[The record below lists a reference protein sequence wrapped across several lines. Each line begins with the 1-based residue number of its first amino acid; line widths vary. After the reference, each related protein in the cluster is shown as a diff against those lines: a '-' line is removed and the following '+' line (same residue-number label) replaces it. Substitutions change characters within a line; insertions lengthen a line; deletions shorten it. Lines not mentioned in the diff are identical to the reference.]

1 MDQALAEAS
10 RCLLCHEPP
19 CSTGCPAGTEPG
31 RFIKKL
37 RFRNFKGAVEVV
49 KRNNVLAG
57 VCSVICPTCSL
68 CEQGCLAS
76 GITTPIKIGKI
87 QQFLV
92 EYGWQI
98 GFNPVSPKPPNGK
111 KVGIIGAGPSGLT
124 CAGEL
129 AKEGYRAIVFE
140 KLSRA
145 GGMLQYVVPADRLSS
160 DLVDREISE
169 IVDLGV
175 EMRLETPVETQQ
187 DLDRLFKEGCEALYL
202 ATGAWKCTKMNVT
215 TTGSDD
221 IFSAI
226 SFLRLA
232 KESTE
237 EFAGK
242 VKGKDVAV
250 IGGGDSAMD
259 AAVTAHKCGAR
270 DVFIIYRRSYLD
282 MPASEEAKE
291 RALRTGVHFAI
302 TTQPVDYTIEDRR
315 VKGMR
320 VASCRLGELDDSKR
334 RRPVLIE
341 GTERTFR
348 ADIIVEALGL
358 IPDDSIRRFSSLE
371 FDEQDRIVTRDDF
384 GATPVRRV
392 FAGGDAVRGG
402 SLVARAVGDGKR
414 AAAAIRSILE

>member
-1 MDQALAEAS
+1 
-10 RCLLCHEPP
+10 
-19 CSTGCPAGTEPG
+19 
-31 RFIKKL
+31 
-37 RFRNFKGAVEVV
+37 VV
-49 KRNNVLAG
+49 
-57 VCSVICPTCSL
+57 CPTRSL

-76 GITTPIKIGKI
+76 GITAPIKIGKI

-98 GFNPVSPKPPNGK
+98 GFNPVSPKPSNGK

-129 AKEGYRAIVFE
+129 AKAGYRAVVYE

-145 GGMLQYVVPADRLSS
+145 GGMLQYVIPAHRLSRE
-160 DLVDREISE
+160 LVDREISE
-169 IVDLGV
+169 IVGLGV

-187 DLDRLFKEGCEALYL
+187 DLDRLFSEGCEALFL
-202 ATGAWKCTKMNVT
+202 ATGAWECTRMNVT
-215 TTGSDD
+215 TTGSEGSED
-221 IFSAI
+221 IFGAI

-232 KESTE
+232 KEDTE

-259 AAVTAHKCGAR
+259 AAVTAQKYGAR
-270 DVFIIYRRSYLD
+270 DVFIVYRRSYLD

-291 RALRTGVHFAI
+291 LALKTGIHFAV
-302 TTQPVDYTIEDRR
+302 TTQPVDYIIEDRK

-320 VASCRLGELDDSKR
+320 VASCRLGEIDDSGR

-341 GTERTFR
+341 GTERPIQ
-348 ADIIVEALGL
+348 ADMIVEALGL
-358 IPDDSIRRFSSLE
+358 IPDHSIRRFSSLE
-371 FDEQDRIVTRDDF
+371 FDQLNRVVTRDDF

-392 FAGGDAVRGG
+392 FAGGDAVRGA

-414 AAAAIRSILE
+414 AAAAIRNMLESANKHGNQ